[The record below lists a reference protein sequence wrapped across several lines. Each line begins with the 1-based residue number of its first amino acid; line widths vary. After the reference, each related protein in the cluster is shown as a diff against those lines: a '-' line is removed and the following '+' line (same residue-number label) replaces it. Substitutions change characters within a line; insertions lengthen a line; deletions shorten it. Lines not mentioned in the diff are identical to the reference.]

1 MFKAFAMIKR
11 KPGTT
16 MEQLIQHYE
25 SSHAPLA
32 IKSVPNLKKYVRHFI
47 RPYGNDVYALDQ
59 ELPYDVVTE
68 IWFDDREDFEQ
79 GMAYLTEPATA
90 ALIAEDEERLFD
102 QSSIRFVTVEDR
114 ESELG
119 KGYTGIS

>member
-16 MEQLIQHYE
+16 MEQLIAHYE

-32 IKSVPNLKKYVRHFI
+32 VKSVPNLKKYVRHFI
-47 RPYGNDVYALDQ
+47 RPYGNDVYSLDN

-68 IWFDDREDFEQ
+68 IWFDDREDFER
-79 GMAYLTEPATA
+79 GMAHLIEPETA
-90 ALIAEDEERLFD
+90 VAIAEDEDRLFD
-102 QSSIRFVTVEDR
+102 RSSIRFVTVEDR
-114 ESELG
+114 ETELG
-119 KGYTGIS
+119 HGYTSQS

>member
-16 MEQLIQHYE
+16 MEQLIAHYE

-47 RPYGNDVYALDQ
+47 RPYGNDVYELAE

-68 IWFDDREDFEQ
+68 IWFDDREDFER
-79 GMAYLTEPATA
+79 GMAYLIEPETA
-90 ALIAEDEERLFD
+90 ARIAEDEERLFD
-102 QSSIRFVTVEDR
+102 RSSIRFVTVEDH

-119 KGYTGIS
+119 TSINSVI